1 MTPADIR
8 ELEIALRVLADAAG
22 WLLIGAGLALVA
34 YAGWRWLFN
43 DNEEK
48 S

>member
-1 MTPADIR
+1 MTPADTHEI
-8 ELEIALRVLADAAG
+8 EIALRVLADAAG
-22 WLLIGAGLALVA
+22 WLLAGGGVVLIG

-48 S
+48 A